1 MKKNLRKI
9 IISIVAGV
17 SLTTSVPLIH
27 HEEVLAAKKATKKQ
41 SIRKYVQNAMEKG
54 HVRGSVVVVK
64 NGKAE
69 QISYGYG
76 YYKKRLGAGN
86 PKVLYPLGSLQK
98 VMTAAMITQLIYKE
112 KFTQNTKISRW
123 YPHMKGASKIS
134 VGNLMTHTSGINVVG
149 TESNAGINYSEQ
161 GAINRVIS
169 QANAQNSTTLGR
181 FNYNNANYILLAG
194 IIRKVTGKSYA
205 SNLKSRITK
214 PLKLKDTYIY
224 TQIPKGKTDG
234 ISYTYAQGKNYQ
246 DPRVAPRTLTT
257 QLVGA
262 GDVFSTPMDYYKII
276 CGLQNGKI
284 LTKKQFKYMT
294 HLKAKSSETTYSGGI
309 YMRRNGKLEV
319 AYGNFGDTYFSNWL
333 QLTSNNKN
341 GIVMFLNQ
349 TVSKNK
355 NKDVGYKILKKIK
368 ANTFV
373 NR

>member
-1 MKKNLRKI
+1 MKKNLQKT
-9 IISIVAGV
+9 IISVIAGI
-17 SLTTSVPLIH
+17 SLATSIPVVH
-27 HEEVLAAKKATKKQ
+27 HETVFAAKKATKKQ
-41 SIRKYVQNAMEKG
+41 SMRKYVQNAMEKG
-54 HVRGSVVVVK
+54 HVRGSIVVVK

-69 QISYGYG
+69 QISHGYG
-76 YYKKRLGAGN
+76 YYKKHLGAGN

-98 VMTAAMITQLIYKE
+98 VMTAAMITQLIYKN
-112 KFTQNTKISRW
+112 KFNQNTKISKW
-123 YPHMKGASKIS
+123 YPHMKGASRIT

-149 TESNAGINYSEQ
+149 TESNAGVNYSEQ

-169 QANAQNSTTLGR
+169 QVNAQSMTKKGR

-205 SNLKSRITK
+205 TNLKNRIVK
-214 PLKLKDTYIY
+214 PLKLKDTYVY
-224 TQIPKGKTDG
+224 TQIPKNKTDG
-234 ISYTYAQGKNYQ
+234 ISYTYLHGKNYQ
-246 DPRVAPRTLTT
+246 NPRVVPRTLAT

-319 AYGNFGDTYFSNWL
+319 AYGNFGDTYFANWL

-349 TVSKNK
+349 TVSKDK
-355 NKDVGYKILKKIK
+355 NKDIGYKILKKIK
-368 ANTFV
+368 ADTFV